1 MKNIPVMK
9 KYVILLLVNVMFSNL
24 SLSAENIH
32 TPSGD
37 SNYAI
42 DNIPKEL
49 LKNANAVVR
58 MDYTSFELK
67 SKKSAIVTRKYAITI
82 LNKNADSY
90 TQFREYYDDLAKIK
104 SIKGV
109 IYDKNGKVIKKIKK
123 KEINDVSAVSTGSLI
138 DDSRMKYVQILQNNY
153 PFTVEF
159 EFKKEFSGILSLPR
173 WIPAS
178 GYKVAVEQSTYIAK
192 IPNKLGMRYKVK
204 NFSSEPIITP
214 EDDSKIYTWSIENF
228 HAIGSEPF
236 GPNYRN
242 FLPMVYLSPNKFEY
256 DGYSGN
262 METWKS
268 FGKWL
273 KGLESGRDKLKKETI
288 KKINKL
294 VEGVESDEEKV
305 KIIYEYLQSKTRY
318 ISIQLGIG
326 GWQPFKAEDVDKNGY
341 GDCKALSNYAH
352 AMLKVVGIKSYNAS
366 IGAGK
371 GHPSFDADFPSMGFA
386 NHQILCVPLENDTI
400 WLECTSQ
407 DSPFG
412 FIGSFTDDRNAL
424 LYTEEGGKIVKTTR
438 YPQEV
443 NTQKRIANVKINTKG
458 DARANIVT
466 KYRGL
471 QYENIQHQFTRN
483 EKEQK
488 EELFENLD
496 IPNME
501 IENFKYSQVK
511 DRIPEATEE
520 INLSIKNYAS
530 VSGRRI
536 FIPFN
541 ILNKIKKTPPKVTNR
556 KTEVV
561 INTAYIHTDVVVYKV
576 PSYFEVEHLPESVSF
591 DSDFGSFAATVTKEG
606 NKITYVRTLKF
617 NKNIYP
623 AERYVDLLKFYK
635 KIVKA
640 DKMKMVILGVDRP

>member
-1 MKNIPVMK
+1 MK
-9 KYVILLLVNVMFSNL
+9 KYTFLIFVNVLASALFSF
-24 SLSAENIH
+24 SLFAKNH
-32 TPSGD
+32 PTPSGD
-37 SNYAI
+37 SNYSI

-49 LKNANAVVR
+49 LKDANAIVR
-58 MDYTSFELK
+58 MDYTSFELR
-67 SKKSAIVTRKYAITI
+67 SKRSATVTRKYAITI

-90 TQFREYYDDLAKIK
+90 AQFREYYDDFIKIK

-123 KEINDVSAVSTGSLI
+123 KEINDVSAVSGGTLI
-138 DDSRMKYVQILQNNY
+138 SDSRMKYIEVLQNNY

-159 EFKKEFSGILSLPR
+159 EFKKEFSGILSYPR
-173 WIPAS
+173 WIPVG
-178 GYKVAVEQSTYIAK
+178 GYKMAVEQSTYIAK

-204 NFSSEPIITP
+204 NFSSEPKITS
-214 EDDSKIYTWSIENF
+214 EDDSKIYTWFMENF
-228 HAIGSEPF
+228 QAIDSEPF

-262 METWKS
+262 METWES

-273 KGLESGRDKLKKETI
+273 KGLELGRDELKKETV
-288 KKINKL
+288 KKIKKL
-294 VEGVESDEEKV
+294 VEGAESDEAKV
-305 KIIYEYLQSKTRY
+305 RIIYEHLQSKTRY

-341 GDCKALSNYAH
+341 GDCKALSNYTH

-366 IGAGK
+366 IGAGR
-371 GHPSFDADFPSMGFA
+371 GHPSFDSDFPSMGFA

-412 FIGSFTDDRNAL
+412 FMGSFTDDRNAL
-424 LYTEEGGKIVKTTR
+424 LYTEEGGKIVRTTR

-443 NTQKRIANVKINTKG
+443 NTQDRVAKVKIDTKG
-458 DARANIVT
+458 NARANIVT

-471 QYENIQHQFTRN
+471 QYENVQYQFRRN

-520 INLSIKNYAS
+520 INLEIKNYAS
-530 VSGRRI
+530 VSGKRI

-541 ILNKIKKTPPKVTNR
+541 ILNKRKRTPPKVKNR

-561 INTAYIHTDVVVYKV
+561 INTAFIDTDEIVYEV

-591 DSDFGSFAATVTKEG
+591 DSDFGSYAVTVTKEG
-606 NKITYVRTLKF
+606 NKITYARTMKL

-623 AERYVDLLKFYK
+623 AERYGDLLKFYK
-635 KIVKA
+635 KIVRA
-640 DKMKMVILGVDRP
+640 DKMKMVILGEDRP